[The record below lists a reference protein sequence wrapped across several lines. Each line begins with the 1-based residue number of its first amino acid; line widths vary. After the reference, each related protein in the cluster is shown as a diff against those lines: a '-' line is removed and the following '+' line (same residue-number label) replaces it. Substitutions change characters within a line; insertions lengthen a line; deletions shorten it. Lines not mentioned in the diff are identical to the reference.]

1 MKTIYLDHASTCP
14 IHPDVITKMMPY
26 IIEHYGNPS
35 SLHTLGKH
43 AKEGIKETR
52 RGLAAFI
59 GAEKEEIVF
68 TSGGTEA
75 NNLAI
80 KGVAYANRKKGNH
93 IITSAIEHKAILET
107 CKFLEDEGWS
117 VTYLPVNRFGTIDPK
132 DVISAITDKTV
143 LISIMHA
150 NNEIGTIE
158 PIKEISDIAHERGVY
173 MHTDAVQSFGHIPT
187 KVDDIGVDL
196 MSLSGHKIYGPK
208 GVGALYVRG
217 GTRIVPIL
225 HGGEQENG
233 KRAGTENIVG
243 IVGLGAAVELAAKEM
258 EQESKRLSEL
268 RDNLINR
275 LLTIA
280 PDIILNGDRVNRL
293 PNNISI
299 CIGGIEGET
308 IMMKLNQNHL
318 ITSVGSAC
326 SSGKRGTSHV
336 LNAIGVPET
345 FAYGALRVTL
355 GRDTTEED
363 LDCLVEI
370 LRPTII
376 DIRYVGYRWQ

>member
-1 MKTIYLDHASTCP
+1 
-14 IHPDVITKMMPY
+14 
-26 IIEHYGNPS
+26 
-35 SLHTLGKH
+35 
-43 AKEGIKETR
+43 
-52 RGLAAFI
+52 
-59 GAEKEEIVF
+59 
-68 TSGGTEA
+68 
-75 NNLAI
+75 
-80 KGVAYANRKKGNH
+80 
-93 IITSAIEHKAILET
+93 
-107 CKFLEDEGWS
+107 EDEGWS
-117 VTYLPVNRFGTIDPK
+117 VTYLPVNRFGAIDPK
-132 DVISAITDKTV
+132 DVMSAITDKTV

-158 PIKEISDIAHERGVY
+158 PVKEISAIAHERGVY

-217 GTRIVPIL
+217 GTRIAPIM
-225 HGGEQENG
+225 HGGDQENG

-243 IVGLGAAVELAAKEM
+243 IVGLGAAVELVAKEM
-258 EQESKRLSEL
+258 EQESKRLTEL

-326 SSGKRGTSHV
+326 SSGTRGTSHV
-336 LNAIGVPET
+336 LNAIGVPEI

-363 LDCLVEI
+363 LDCLIEI